1 MTSRSHQGPWDHQ
14 VQPPTPSV
22 GSQPYTTS
30 LSAHPITPRAQR
42 CPTDVGFGNR
52 MGNLGTGASA
62 LAGGHGGH
70 RFLGATNTV
79 FGISTPGLPGWRIP
93 TEILACPRLCIFFL
107 KMGILSTKQD
117 VAALKSHPGVV
128 SGHRVWARCASVRAG
143 PQGSFLWT
151 PVPQK
156 FVFLGFFFG
165 CLHPNPTCSEMV
177 PTLFPKT
184 CPFLTGFP
192 IPGSETQ

>member
-1 MTSRSHQGPWDHQ
+1 
-14 VQPPTPSV
+14 
-22 GSQPYTTS
+22 
-30 LSAHPITPRAQR
+30 
-42 CPTDVGFGNR
+42 
-52 MGNLGTGASA
+52 MGDLGTGASV

-107 KMGILSTKQD
+107 KMGLLSTKQD

-156 FVFLGFFFG
+156 FVFLFFFSG
-165 CLHPNPTCSEMV
+165 VFTQIPPAPKWCPSYLPKLALFSQVFPSPVLKPN
-177 PTLFPKT
+177 K
-184 CPFLTGFP
+184 
-192 IPGSETQ
+192 IKIK